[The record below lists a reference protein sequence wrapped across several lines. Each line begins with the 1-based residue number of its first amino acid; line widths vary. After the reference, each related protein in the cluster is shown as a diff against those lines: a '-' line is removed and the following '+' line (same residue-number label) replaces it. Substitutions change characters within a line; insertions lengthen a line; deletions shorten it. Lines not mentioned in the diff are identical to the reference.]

1 MIRQKILLMII
12 FLAVLFMLQNNK
24 IFAGSKLVLNHLSD
38 NEAAP
43 KESLLVNLCEMYWNE
58 EKKAYNGYVIEGV
71 EFGAGFSTDDKGNR
85 VLNSS
90 RTQKLEFNSGEQAVI
105 LLHTNVLADNI
116 RLLYVV
122 KWMPKGQQNSPP
134 LEFAYRQGR
143 FLKRGSRTAWYRT
156 RGLLPGCYT
165 LIVFG
170 PGELSL
176 ATVKFSVK

>member
-1 MIRQKILLMII
+1 MIRQKIVLMLVL
-12 FLAVLFMLQNNK
+12 LAVLFVLQNDK
-24 IFAGSKLVLNHLSD
+24 IFAGSKLVLNNLSA
-38 NEAAP
+38 NEAVP
-43 KESLLVNLCEMYWNE
+43 KEDLSANFCEMYWNE

-90 RTQKLEFNSGEQAVI
+90 RTQKLEFNPGEQAVI
-105 LLHTNVLADNI
+105 LLHINVLADNI

-122 KWMPKGQQNSPP
+122 KWIPKGQQNSLP

-165 LIVFG
+165 LTVFG

-176 ATVKFSVK
+176 VTVKFSVK

>member
-1 MIRQKILLMII
+1 MLMII
-12 FLAVLFMLQNNK
+12 FLAVLFMLQNDK
-24 IFAGSKLVLNHLSD
+24 IFAGSKLVLNHLSA

-43 KESLLVNLCEMYWNE
+43 KEDLSVNLCEMYWNE

-71 EFGAGFSTDDKGNR
+71 GFGAGLSTDDKGNR

-90 RTQKLEFNSGEQAVI
+90 RTQKLEFNPGEQAVI
-105 LLHTNVLADNI
+105 LLHINVFADNI

-122 KWMPKGQQNSPP
+122 KWIPKGQQNTLP
-134 LEFAYRQGR
+134 LEFGYRQGR

-165 LIVFG
+165 LTVFG
-170 PGELSL
+170 PGETSL
-176 ATVKFSVK
+176 ATVKFFAK